1 MAEIHKP
8 EVIGVNVIQ
17 AMQTAKA
24 RVAPT
29 TTYPP
34 LKDALPAWLDAQERK
49 GDLLPHRQI
58 ATAPSICT
66 EGSRRVACT
75 NWWVKV
81 FILVSGGA
89 DASVAV
95 LHF

>member
-17 AMQTAKA
+17 AMQTARA

-49 GDLLPHRQI
+49 GDPLSHRQI
-58 ATAPSICT
+58 RYRTVNMYGWRPK
-66 EGSRRVACT
+66 GRVY
-75 NWWVKV
+75 
-81 FILVSGGA
+81 
-89 DASVAV
+89 
-95 LHF
+95 

>member
-49 GDLLPHRQI
+49 GDPLPHRQYVRRE
-58 ATAPSICT
+58 A
-66 EGSRRVACT
+66 EGSRVVT
-75 NWWVKV
+75 
-81 FILVSGGA
+81 GG
-89 DASVAV
+89 
-95 LHF
+95 